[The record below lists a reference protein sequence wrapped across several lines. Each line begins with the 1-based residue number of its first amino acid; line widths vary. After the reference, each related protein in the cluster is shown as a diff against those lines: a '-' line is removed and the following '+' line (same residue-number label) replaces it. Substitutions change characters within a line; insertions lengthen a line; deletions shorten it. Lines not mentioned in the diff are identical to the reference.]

1 MAGRDPAAARAEA
14 FARLVGVLP
23 EGAIRAGAAGRHLAR
38 LTPEEGVDLLA
49 ALVSSGAESWGTP
62 AIAAVGQ
69 ALRGTAPVIP
79 YEWRTAAYAEAR
91 ERSLPHVASLFL
103 APAPC
108 RPFQEPRDKSDPV
121 VSRLTL
127 GHKKAFARLRRDPD
141 LLARLAAEGDP
152 AVVRELLRN
161 PLVTETIAAGATPFS
176 RNESISWY
184 EAPSG
189 ILASQGNSARA
200 LWLDPPQWSSP
211 SPSFSFSSSP
221 SSPWS
226 SSRPPS
232 ASRAAARAEAPSR
245 CTTPSSTTVPAE
257 TRVHACGQ

>member
-1 MAGRDPAAARAEA
+1 VARRDPSAARAEA
-14 FARLVGVLP
+14 FARLLGVLP

-38 LTPEEGVDLLA
+38 MAPEEGVELLA

-91 ERSLPHVASLFL
+91 GRALPHVASLFL
-103 APAPC
+103 APAPR
-108 RPFQEPRDKSDPV
+108 RPFQEPRDRSDPV
-121 VSRLTL
+121 ASRLTL

-161 PLVTETIAAGATPFS
+161 PLVTEAIAARIAARRPV
-176 RNESISWY
+176 RPEV
-184 EAPSG
+184 
-189 ILASQGNSARA
+189 LRA
-200 LWLDPPQWSSP
+200 LHEDPRFRTRVAVRRALARNPYVETEIALHILP
-211 SPSFSFSSSP
+211 TLPP
-221 SSPWS
+221 GLVEEM
-226 SSRPPS
+226 SRDGTLHP
-232 ASRAAARAEAPSR
+232 AVREAARVLSEERRGRAGPERPD
-245 CTTPSSTTVPAE
+245 
-257 TRVHACGQ
+257 

>member
-161 PLVTETIAAGATPFS
+161 PLVTETIAARIAARRPV
-176 RNESISWY
+176 RPEV
-184 EAPSG
+184 
-189 ILASQGNSARA
+189 LRA
-200 LWLDPPQWSSP
+200 LHEDPRFRTRVAVRRALARNPYVETEIALHILP
-211 SPSFSFSSSP
+211 TLPP
-221 SSPWS
+221 GLVEEM
-226 SSRPPS
+226 SRDGTLHP
-232 ASRAAARAEAPSR
+232 AVREAAGMLLEKRRGRAAPQRPD
-245 CTTPSSTTVPAE
+245 
-257 TRVHACGQ
+257 